1 MAGGRE
7 NLKVPT
13 SEEARENGRKGGLAS
28 AKSKRYKKN
37 LQNLANALLEAD
49 HLDPEMN
56 ATLEAMGL
64 EKSNGAAMLT
74 ALFQK
79 VMSGKKGSEQAA
91 RFLRDTSGQ
100 APKVVAQIVTTEG
113 MTADDLRNMSDEELR
128 AMLDQADEAE
138 DES

>member
-1 MAGGRE
+1 MAGGHE
-7 NLKVPT
+7 NLRVPT

-28 AKSKRYKKN
+28 AESKRYKKN

-79 VMSGKKGSEQAA
+79 AMSGKKGSEQAA